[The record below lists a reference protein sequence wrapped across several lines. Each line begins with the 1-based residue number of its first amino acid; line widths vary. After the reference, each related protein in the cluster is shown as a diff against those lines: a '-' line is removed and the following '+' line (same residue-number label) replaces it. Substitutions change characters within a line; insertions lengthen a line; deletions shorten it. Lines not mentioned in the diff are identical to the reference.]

1 MNMFRVG
8 LIETLPFLR
17 CRLRAAGRKGRFA
30 TAGLLASAP
39 SCRFA
44 CCQPRPCPLCSSRTV
59 GNGPANCGKRRHKQ
73 RGGRKSAGKGMEKR
87 KLEDLR
93 DGVPCTVVLE
103 QAGFAVDVKEST
115 RRAVKYRRGAEIII
129 VIHQGRGW
137 FDPLS
142 DAKGDV
148 FGLVEHL
155 DGVSFVESLNQ
166 VAALVGFAVDEPVW
180 TQSPREYIPADAISE
195 RWAKRRKPWRGSMTW
210 RYLRIERSLPEAII
224 HTAIRDDVLREGP
237 QGSMWAAHVNDN
249 GDITGWEERGPDW
262 RGFSTGG
269 SKVLFRLGA
278 KDALRLCVTEAAID
292 AMSLAAFEGLREG
305 SLYLSTGGGWSP
317 NTEAAIRRLAVRP
330 GTQLVA
336 ATDANIQG
344 ETFASRLRDIADEA
358 GCDWLRLMP
367 PAEDWNDALRAREN
381 EKRERSKEGGRGLPH
396 ARRPRQG

>member
-8 LIETLPFLR
+8 LIETLPFHR
-17 CRLRAAGRKGRFA
+17 CRLRAAGGKGSFA
-30 TAGLLASAP
+30 TAGLSASAQT
-39 SCRFA
+39 CRSA
-44 CCQPRPCPLCSSRTV
+44 GCQPRPCLLCSSRTV
-59 GNGPANCGKRRHKQ
+59 ENGPANRGEIKITKK
-73 RGGRKSAGKGMEKR
+73 GGRRSAGKGMEKR

-93 DGVPCTVVLE
+93 DRVPCAVVLE

-148 FGLVEHL
+148 FNLAAHL
-155 DGVSFVESLNQ
+155 DGLSFVESLNQ
-166 VAALVGFAVDEPVW
+166 VAALVGFVANEPVW
-180 TQSPREYIPADAISE
+180 SRTVRDPAPSDTIPE

-210 RYLRIERSLPEAII
+210 RYLQVERRLSETII
-224 HTAIRDDVLREGP
+224 RAAIRDDVLREGP
-237 QGSMWAAHVNDN
+237 QGSMWAAHVNEH
-249 GDITGWEERGPDW
+249 GAISGWEERGPDW

-278 KDALRLCVTEAAID
+278 IDALRLCVTEAAID

-317 NTEAAIRRLAVRP
+317 STDAAVRKLAARA
-330 GTQLVA
+330 GIQLVA

-358 GCDWLRLMP
+358 GCDWLRLTP
-367 PAEDWNDALRAREN
+367 PDEDWNDALCAREKEKQEKQN
-381 EKRERSKEGGRGLPH
+381 EGRRGLPH